1 MHSWGVT
8 SLGFTRDAI
17 PGRLNEITIRLDR
30 EGRYFGQCRELC
42 GTGHAIMPV
51 VVHAVSRER
60 FDQWVEQ
67 AKQEFAAA
75 EPLSPPTQPSPT
87 QVAETPTARQ
97 QGAAT
102 P

>member
-1 MHSWGVT
+1 MRDGT
-8 SLGFTRDAI
+8 SASAGNFVER
-17 PGRLNEITIRLDR
+17 
-30 EGRYFGQCRELC
+30 
-42 GTGHAIMPV
+42 GHAIMPV

-67 AKQEFAAA
+67 AKQEFADA
-75 EPLSPPTQPSPT
+75 EPLPSPT

-97 QGAAT
+97 QEAAT

>member
-1 MHSWGVT
+1 
-8 SLGFTRDAI
+8 
-17 PGRLNEITIRLDR
+17 
-30 EGRYFGQCRELC
+30 
-42 GTGHAIMPV
+42 MPV

-67 AKQEFAAA
+67 AKQEFADA
-75 EPLSPPTQPSPT
+75 EPHLSPTRSSPT